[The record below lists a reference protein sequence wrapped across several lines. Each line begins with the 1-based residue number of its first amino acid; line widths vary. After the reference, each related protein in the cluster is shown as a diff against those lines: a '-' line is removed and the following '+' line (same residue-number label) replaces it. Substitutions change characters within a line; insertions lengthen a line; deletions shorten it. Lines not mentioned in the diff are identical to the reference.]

1 MIVYRKSIE
10 LVRGIHEEIEPS
22 LRRKDAELAN
32 QLHRA
37 VRSIVLNIAE
47 GRSQRGR
54 RKNNH
59 FAIALGSGREVHACL
74 ELAGVL
80 GFVAHERLQRWLSL
94 SDEVHAMLFVLAR

>member
-10 LVRGIHEEIEPS
+10 LVRLIQALESE
-22 LRRKDAELAN
+22 LRAKDRELAE

-54 RKNNH
+54 RKTNH
-59 FAIALGSGREVHACL
+59 FAIALGSGRETHACL
-74 ELAGVL
+74 ELAAAL
-80 GFVAHERLQRWLSL
+80 RLVGTSSLAAPLSL
-94 SDEVHAMLFVLAR
+94 SDEIQAMLYRLSR

>member
-1 MIVYRKSIE
+1 MRAPLSGFV
-10 LVRGIHEEIEPS
+10 EPY
-22 LRRKDAELAN
+22 LRRKDRELAE

-37 VRSIVLNIAE
+37 VRSIVLNVAE

-80 GFVAHERLQRWLSL
+80 GFVPKRRLEPWVAL
-94 SDEVHAMLFVLAR
+94 SDEIQAMLFVLAR

>member
-1 MIVYRKSIE
+1 MIVYRKSVQ
-10 LVRGIHEEIEPS
+10 LVRGVHEHIEPY
-22 LRRKDAELAN
+22 LRRKDPELAN

-59 FAIALGSGREVHACL
+59 FAIALGSGREVYACL
-74 ELAGVL
+74 ELAAVL
-80 GFVAHERLQRWLSL
+80 GFLPEHRLQRWLSL
-94 SDEVHAMLFVLAR
+94 CDEVQAMLFVLAR

>member
-10 LVRGIHEEIEPS
+10 LVRKVHENIDPY
-22 LRRKDAELAN
+22 LRRKDRELAN

-74 ELAGVL
+74 ELAGIL
-80 GFVAHERLQRWLSL
+80 GFVAEHRLRPCLSL
-94 SDEVHAMLFVLAR
+94 SDEVQAMLFVLAR

>member
-1 MIVYRKSIE
+1 MIVYRKSVQ
-10 LVRGIHEEIEPS
+10 LVQGVYEDVEPY
-22 LRRKDAELAN
+22 LRPKDRELAD

-37 VRSIVLNIAE
+37 VRSVVLNVAE
-47 GRSQRGR
+47 GRSQRGK

-80 GFVAHERLQRWLSL
+80 GFVKQHRLRRWLSL
-94 SDEVHAMLFVLAR
+94 SDEVQAMLFVLSR